1 MSEFSSSSSR
11 RSKPPLLN
19 RDIVNMDDNNN
30 DDSIVESHNVLP
42 TEDDEIN
49 REHLVGHNRTKAMGA
64 VYNSFG
70 GPTPTAMSVESFV
83 NPAGHL
89 SMLDN
94 NKGDVGG
101 ILNLEKKDI
110 KPDVLDLCIP
120 NSDIEKSLVKKL
132 RIPPRPY
139 VVLPCNF
146 ITAYEPEEVIASLKN
161 LFDNGFASVINY
173 EYVDQDTSV
182 DYEYVDH
189 ECGFNGVFVRGS
201 KYCDFKVRIYQER
214 SGLLIELQ
222 RLHKDSCGFTFKK
235 IFEAIKFKLTK
246 LPSPNTVAI
255 SPIFNN
261 NDTSSNE
268 FENMADFDFSSVD
281 LSTTSQLTDEEINTS
296 IKQVLAMMQESNDQ
310 SQLESCRIL
319 CDLSEENEIRK
330 QMIDNGCIPA
340 LISTL
345 SKTDKLLLQQHS
357 VFALA
362 QLSECHD
369 CAEALVACGAI
380 PLLMS
385 FITNGPYKT
394 AAMRRECARVI
405 ANTAMKNASIFRKS
419 VSDEDFNVWALR
431 IPTLEDATVKERS
444 ERAFSFI
451 NDAV

>member
-1 MSEFSSSSSR
+1 MSAFSSSSSG
-11 RSKPPLLN
+11 RSKPPLS
-19 RDIVNMDDNNN
+19 RDNVNMDDNKNDNN
-30 DDSIVESHNVLP
+30 IVEIHNVLP
-42 TEDDEIN
+42 TDDDEIN
-49 REHLVGHNRTKAMGA
+49 REHLAVHNRTKAMGGV
-64 VYNSFG
+64 VYSSFS
-70 GPTPTAMSVESFV
+70 GPTPTAMSLVDTLVS
-83 NPAGHL
+83 PAGHL

-94 NKGDVGG
+94 NKGDVGTT
-101 ILNLEKKDI
+101 LDVEKKHI
-110 KPDVLDLCIP
+110 KPNVLDLCIP
-120 NSDIEKSLVKKL
+120 NSEIEKSLVKKL

-139 VVLPCNF
+139 VVLPCHF
-146 ITAYEPEEVIASLKN
+146 VTTYEPDEVIISLKN
-161 LFDNGFASVINY
+161 LFDSGSVINY
-173 EYVDQDTSV
+173 EYVDQDISV
-182 DYEYVDH
+182 DYEYVEH
-189 ECGFNGVFVRGS
+189 ECGFNGLYVRGS
-201 KYCDFKVRIYQER
+201 KYCDFKVRIYQEK

-235 IFEAIKFKLTK
+235 LFQAMKSKLTSPM
-246 LPSPNTVAI
+246 PSPNTVTS

-261 NDTSSNE
+261 SDATNE
-268 FENMADFDFSSVD
+268 FVNADIDFSSVD
-281 LSTTSQLTDEEINTS
+281 MSTTSQLTDEEINTS

-345 SKTDKLLLQQHS
+345 SNDKPLLQQHS

-369 CAEALVACGAI
+369 SAEALVACRAI

-385 FITNGPYKT
+385 FITNGTYKT

-405 ANTAMKNASIFRKS
+405 ANTAMKNASIVRES
-419 VSDEDFNVWALR
+419 VSDEDFNAWAQR
-431 IPTLEDATVKERS
+431 IPSLEDATVKERS

-451 NDAV
+451 NNAV